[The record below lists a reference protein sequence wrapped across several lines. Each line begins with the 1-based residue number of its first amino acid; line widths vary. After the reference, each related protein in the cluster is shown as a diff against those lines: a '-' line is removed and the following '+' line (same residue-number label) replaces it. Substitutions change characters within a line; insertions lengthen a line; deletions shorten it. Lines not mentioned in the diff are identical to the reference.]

1 MSYLNGITKN
11 PGIIF
16 AWEFFQKIS
25 SLSSSDG
32 ELLVLAEKFKPKKQP
47 IS

>member
-16 AWEFFQKIS
+16 AWEFFQKIPS
-25 SLSSSDG
+25 QSSSDG